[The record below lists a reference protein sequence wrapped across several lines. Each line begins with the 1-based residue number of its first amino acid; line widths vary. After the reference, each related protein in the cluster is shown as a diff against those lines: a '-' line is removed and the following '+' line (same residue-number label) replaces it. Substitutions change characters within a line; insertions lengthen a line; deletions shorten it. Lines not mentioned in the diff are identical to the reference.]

1 MSDTNINQGSSMIKC
16 RISDQLNKSFK
27 IALVLNNETIQ
38 DVLNRAIMEYVQAT
52 VLPTDLL
59 LGDKDK

>member
-1 MSDTNINQGSSMIKC
+1 MSDTNISQGSSMIKC

-59 LGDKDK
+59 LRV

>member
-1 MSDTNINQGSSMIKC
+1 MCDTNISEGSSMIKC